1 MGRRTVLLVAAIL
14 VAALGTTL
22 VFFYVNS
29 INDRAIADQRP
40 TKVLVVTKL
49 VPLGTKGSDAAAAG
63 SFELET
69 LPAKAIAQ
77 GAVDDTAAINDL
89 VAKGPLYPGEQVLL
103 AKFGQQADNSSLPVP
118 DGKVAVSVQLSD
130 PARVAGF
137 VAPGSKVAVYVTVTV
152 KDIKSGAAT
161 LPPVKIGDSTIT
173 PQIDGK
179 TKDIDFTG
187 VLLPEADV
195 VAVGQTTVVPV
206 KRTDESGNEQTE
218 QIPKT
223 ILTLALD
230 QDQAQKLVYASQ
242 KGELYFALVT
252 GKTKVTKHPLTVIN
266 NLFD

>member
-22 VFFYVNS
+22 VFLYVNG
-29 INDRAIADQRP
+29 INDRAIADQQP
-40 TKVLVVTKL
+40 TRVLVAKSL
-49 VPLGTKGSDAAAAG
+49 IALGTKGSDAAAAG
-63 SFELET
+63 AFEQKT
-69 LPAKAIAQ
+69 LPHDAVAPGAI
-77 GAVDDTAAINDL
+77 DDVKPIADL
-89 VAKGPLYPGEQVLL
+89 VAKGPIYPGEQIILD
-103 AKFGQQADNSSLPVP
+103 KFGAPGSTGALPIP

-152 KDIKSGAAT
+152 KDVKSADAS
-161 LPPVKIGDSTIT
+161 LPPVEIGGQKLVPTT
-173 PQIDGK
+173 QGK

-187 VLLPEADV
+187 VLLPSAEV

-206 KRTDESGNEQTE
+206 KKTDASGNEQTE

-242 KGELYFALVT
+242 KGELYFALV
-252 GKTKVTKHPLTVIN
+252 GKTKVEKHPLTIID